1 MSNLE
6 VLELTAKSIRS
17 WNFRPFLAKF
27 TGEYLYGPVLSKNIE
42 KLFSKVIFLIFK
54 VEICRLWQ
62 KTLIFDNFFLS
73 DYGRDRYR
81 FDEIYLTSR
90 HFTFYHSITRST
102 WSISEGWKTELTSE
116 SHTVVLN
123 AGTPLGWESSALT
136 IRSLLQKMTVF
147 KK

>member
-17 WNFRPFLAKF
+17 WNFRPFLTKF

-62 KTLIFDNFFLS
+62 KTLIFDNFFFEWLRTGQVQIWWNS
-73 DYGRDRYR
+73 PYKQ
-81 FDEIYLTSR
+81 
-90 HFTFYHSITRST
+90 TFYFLPFNYQEYLIDFGRMKDWVDLREPHSGFERGST
-102 WSISEGWKTELTSE
+102 PGLGIQC
-116 SHTVVLN
+116 LN
-123 AGTPLGWESSALT
+123 H
-136 IRSLLQKMTVF
+136 
-147 KK
+147 